1 MKDLHGVLDHWREA
15 NARLKTIVV
24 TTGAALVFLCLLAL
38 VQLLALLSYHA
49 TLRDLRQDVERT
61 RQEAFDTM
69 QREGA
74 APEVS
79 DADPVPRLEMKRE

>member
-1 MKDLHGVLDHWREA
+1 MTDLSAVVEQWREA
-15 NARLKTIVV
+15 NGRLKAIVV

-49 TLRDLRQDVERT
+49 TLRDLRHDAERT

-74 APEVS
+74 APEIT
-79 DADPVPRLEMKRE
+79 DADIKHSEMKR